1 MSFPSDFL
9 WGGATSSVQYEGGFD
24 QGGRGLGHMDFI
36 PCLSDEERL
45 IHPSTFN
52 QSLEQFEYF
61 RTHEDGSN
69 LAYRRGTDFYHRY
82 KEDIALFAEMGFKCF
97 RMSISWPR
105 IFPTGEETTPNPEG
119 IAFYHAVFNELHRYG
134 IEPVVTMIHYEI
146 PLNLTLKYNGWES
159 RETMEAYCR
168 YARTLIDEFADDVR
182 YWITFNE
189 INMTTYAPFIGGGL
203 FVEKTQKENA
213 QSCMW
218 QALHHQLVASAR
230 TVRYCH
236 ETAPQCKIGLM
247 INRQEVYA
255 QTCNPIDE
263 LQALK
268 DDQFNFGFL
277 DVAVR
282 GAYSTTM
289 RSYFRENDINVT
301 MMPEDLDDIASAKID
316 YIAISY
322 YMTWVASGDP
332 EKREPLGTF
341 VRGLRNPYLE
351 LSEWNWPID
360 PVGLRITLNRLYDRY
375 QLPIMIVE
383 NGLGARDT
391 AVVED
396 GQMRVHDD
404 YRIDYLRRH
413 IVEIGHAIDDGVEV
427 IGYTPWGCIDL
438 VSASKTEISK
448 RYGFIY
454 VDADDAGNGTY
465 DRFRK
470 DSFWWYAR
478 VIASNGTNLG

>member
-1 MSFPSDFL
+1 MSFPSTFL

-36 PCLSDEERL
+36 PCLSEEDRKRL
-45 IHPSTFN
+45 PFTFN
-52 QSLEQFEYF
+52 QSLERFEYF
-61 RTHEDGSN
+61 RAHESESN

-82 KEDIALFAEMGFKCF
+82 QEDIALFAEMGFKCF
-97 RMSISWPR
+97 RMSVSWPR
-105 IFPTGEETTPNPEG
+105 IFPTGEELEPNPEG
-119 IAFYHAVFNELHRYG
+119 IAFYHNVFDELHKYG

-168 YARTLIDEFADDVR
+168 YARTLLDEYRDDVT

-189 INMTTYAPFIGGGL
+189 INMTTHAPFIGGGL
-203 FVEKTQKENA
+203 FVEKTRKKNE

-230 TVRYCH
+230 TVAYCH

-255 QTCNPIDE
+255 QTCNPEDE
-263 LQALK
+263 LRALK

-282 GAYSTTM
+282 GSYSSTM
-289 RSYFRENDINVT
+289 LSYFRENDIDIT
-301 MMPEDLDDIASAKID
+301 MEEGDAQTLASSSID
-316 YIAISY
+316 YVAISY
-322 YMTWVASGDP
+322 YMTWVASGDAA
-332 EKREPLGTF
+332 KQEPLGCF
-341 VRGLRNPYLE
+341 VRHLRNPYLK
-351 LSEWNWPID
+351 LSDWNWPID
-360 PVGLRITLNRLYDRY
+360 PVGLRITLNRIYDRY
-375 QLPIMIVE
+375 GLPIMVVE
-383 NGLGARDT
+383 NGLGAYDS
-391 AVVED
+391 VVEED
-396 GQMRVHDD
+396 GQKRIHDD

-413 IVEIGHAIDDGVEV
+413 IEEIGHAIDDGVEV
-427 IGYTPWGCIDL
+427 LGYTPWGCIDL
-438 VSASKTEISK
+438 VSASKTEMDK

-454 VDADDAGNGTY
+454 VDADNEGKGSY
-465 DRFRK
+465 DRYRK
-470 DSFWWYAR
+470 DSFWWYQR
-478 VIASNGTNLG
+478 VIASNGQDLG